1 MNASSTLIRDGK
13 LSQLAVLLAI
23 LMITPQIATLVT
35 DPTHLVADS
44 RAETSEE
51 IESKLYTL
59 YFAEAN
65 SSSGGDGHITTMVP
79 ESGGQST
86 SSALEVDWPPDSG
99 TMVVMCPSPPEDE
112 FASAKYSV

>member
-13 LSQLAVLLAI
+13 LSQLAVFLAI

-35 DPTHLVADS
+35 EPTHLVADS

-79 ESGGQST
+79 ESGVSVHYW
-86 SSALEVDWPPDSG
+86 LHP
-99 TMVVMCPSPPEDE
+99 MVL
-112 FASAKYSV
+112 

>member
-13 LSQLAVLLAI
+13 LSQLAVFLAI

-35 DPTHLVADS
+35 EPTHLVADS

-86 SSALEVDWPPDSG
+86 SSALDS
-99 TMVVMCPSPPEDE
+99 TIE
-112 FASAKYSV
+112 FTTGDMLSSLEIAGRP